1 MAKKKSSSKWIQ
13 NAIKNPGSFTAYCKR
28 KGYKGVTQACINE
41 GKKSKNPTIRRRA
54 NLAQTLRKMARKR
67 KGK

>member
-1 MAKKKSSSKWIQ
+1 MARKKASKSKDKKWIQ
-13 NAIKNPGSFTAYCKR
+13 KAIKNPGSFTAYCKR

-54 NLAQTLRKMARKR
+54 NLAQTLRKLRK
-67 KGK
+67 K